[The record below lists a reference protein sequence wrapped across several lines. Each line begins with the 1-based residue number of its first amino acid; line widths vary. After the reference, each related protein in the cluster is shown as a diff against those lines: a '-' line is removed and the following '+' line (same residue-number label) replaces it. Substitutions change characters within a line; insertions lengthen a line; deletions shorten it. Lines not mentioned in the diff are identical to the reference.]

1 MMIEG
6 FGVDIVEVKRIKAAV
21 RKFGTRFLNRIYTK
35 RELAY
40 CRSKGAP
47 EEHLAA
53 RFAAKEAV
61 YKAFGGDGK
70 NPIAWTDVEIINDR
84 NGKPVVIL
92 KGAAKR
98 LMSKRKVKK
107 AVVSLSHAKNYAVG
121 NCILLK
127 ND

>member
-1 MMIEG
+1 MIEG
-6 FGVDIVEVKRIKAAV
+6 FGVDIVEVKRIKAAAK
-21 RKFGTRFLNRIYTK
+21 KFGARFLDKIYTE

-40 CRSKGAP
+40 CRGRSVP
-47 EEHLAA
+47 EQHLAA

-70 NPIAWTDVEIINDR
+70 NPIAWTDIEIINDR
-84 NGKPVVIL
+84 SGKPTVVL
-92 KGAAKR
+92 KGTAKK
-98 LMSKRKVKK
+98 LMLKRKVNR
-107 AVVSLSHAKNYAVG
+107 AVVSLSHTKNYAVG

>member
-1 MMIEG
+1 MIEG

-21 RKFGTRFLNRIYTK
+21 KKFGARFLEKIYTK

-40 CRSKGAP
+40 CKRKGIP
-47 EEHLAA
+47 EQHLAA

-70 NPIAWTDVEIINDR
+70 NPIAWTDVEIINDG
-84 NGKPVVIL
+84 NGKPVVEL
-92 KGAAKR
+92 KGTARKLMLKR
-98 LMSKRKVKK
+98 GVKK
-107 AVVSLSHAKNYAVG
+107 AVVSLSHTRNYAVG

-127 ND
+127 